1 MRNTVDRFYA
11 TGRRK
16 EAVACV
22 WLTPGTGNII
32 INGKKLEV
40 YFPLLEHQMQI
51 TTPLQ
56 ITDTVKK
63 YNIRAKIRGGGKSGQ
78 SGALTHGIAR
88 VLIKTDEDLKSTLK
102 KKGLLQRDSRVKERK
117 KYGRRKAR
125 AKPQFSK
132 R

>member
-1 MRNTVDRFYA
+1 VDRFYA

-22 WLTPGTGNII
+22 WLTLGTGDIT
-32 INGKKLEV
+32 INGEKLEA

-51 TTPLQ
+51 TTPLR

-63 YNIRAKIRGGGKSGQ
+63 YNIKVKIRGGGKSGQ

-88 VLIKTDEDLKSTLK
+88 VLLKADKDFKNTLK
-102 KKGLLQRDSRVKERK
+102 KNGLLQRDSRVKERK